1 MTHMAGVG
9 YPETYIKGG
18 TQMMK
23 LRTDGIAWE
32 TAKNCTVNITD
43 EATRYALVGRAH
55 NVAAL
60 INGDKKNCNLPYR
73 PVIFRLVQS
82 PHDPTK
88 AIGTLTITT
97 PEKEARWKTETD
109 YDPYFQKL
117 SAKLFNMAIR
127 GLPEDKADSDST
139 DYYPQ
144 HFLEEIMWFMGVP
157 RYAYTRI
164 GGLG

>member
-1 MTHMAGVG
+1 
-9 YPETYIKGG
+9 
-18 TQMMK
+18 MMK

-32 TAKNCTVNITD
+32 TAKDCTVNITD

-73 PVIFRLVQS
+73 PVMFRLVQS
-82 PHDPTK
+82 PYDSAK
-88 AIGTLTITT
+88 AIGTLTIMT
-97 PEKEARWKTETD
+97 PEKEALWKAEAE

-117 SAKLFNMAIR
+117 SAKLRNMALGI
-127 GLPEDKADSDST
+127 PEEEADEKDPH
-139 DYYPQ
+139 YYPQ
-144 HFLEEIMWFMGVP
+144 HHLESLMYALGVM
-157 RYAYTRI
+157 RYEYTRI